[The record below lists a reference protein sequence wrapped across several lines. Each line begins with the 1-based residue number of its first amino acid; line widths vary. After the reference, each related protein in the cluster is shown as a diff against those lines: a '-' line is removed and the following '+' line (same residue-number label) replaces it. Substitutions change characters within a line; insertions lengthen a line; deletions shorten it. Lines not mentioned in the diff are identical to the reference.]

1 MLPLEHPEDIDKDFI
16 LVLFAFIH
24 MLLICVFQLK
34 SCVIVTLR
42 YLTEST
48 FSRTVPSTS
57 TYNVFCEEIRKIS
70 VVFGWKTPYL
80 ELSSSFNVKTIPLI
94 RPLLGSYK
102 GGLQWVDWVLK
113 PKINQW
119 KNKTNLLYV
128 WPTVLTV
135 IRCHTLWHLIWVSTV
150 C

>member
-1 MLPLEHPEDIDKDFI
+1 
-16 LVLFAFIH
+16 

-80 ELSSSFNVKTIPLI
+80 ELSSTFNVKTIPLI

-113 PKINQW
+113 PKINQ
-119 KNKTNLLYV
+119 
-128 WPTVLTV
+128 
-135 IRCHTLWHLIWVSTV
+135 
-150 C
+150 